1 MLWQQPWVW
10 IAGGIVLGLLEML
23 LPGFILLG
31 FAVGAAVT
39 GILIWS
45 GLIVP
50 SLPVLLLITGVVA
63 AITWF
68 LARRLLGVRKGQ
80 TRIWDR
86 DINEN

>member
-68 LARRLLGVRKGQ
+68 FTRRLLGVRKGQ